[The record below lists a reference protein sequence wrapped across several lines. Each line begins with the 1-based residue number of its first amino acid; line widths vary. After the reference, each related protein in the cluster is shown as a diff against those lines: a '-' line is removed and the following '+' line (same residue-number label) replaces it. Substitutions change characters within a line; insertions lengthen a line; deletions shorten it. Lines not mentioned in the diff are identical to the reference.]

1 MFQMEESVVLEED
14 IDPNYEPT
22 NEELNE
28 YAESLGLRLP
38 DDNDLMYL
46 AREGIKARLP
56 KEWKPCQTRG
66 EEIYYFNF
74 ETGESV
80 WEHPC
85 DTYYKKKINEA
96 KAAKKMR
103 QEKSKIKPLQ
113 SNKKNSNSLSFSPIQ
128 EQPESTEFI
137 KRKKEIEEEFQ
148 KYSEQLKKEYSDKVN
163 FI

>member
-1 MFQMEESVVLEED
+1 MEESVVLEED
-14 IDPNYEPT
+14 IDPNYIPT
-22 NEELNE
+22 DDEIRD
-28 YAESLGLRLP
+28 YAESLGLVLP
-38 DDNDLMYL
+38 DDSDLLYL

-85 DTYYKKKINEA
+85 DTFYKKKVQEA
-96 KAAKKMR
+96 KAAKKLR
-103 QEKSKIKPLQ
+103 VEKGKFKTPQPKNAKILNTIGFNPVL
-113 SNKKNSNSLSFSPIQ
+113 
-128 EQPESTEFI
+128 EQPDNPEFL
-137 KRKKEIEEEFQ
+137 KRKKELEEEF
-148 KYSEQLKKEYSDKVN
+148 KKFSEQARKEYSEKVN

>member
-1 MFQMEESVVLEED
+1 MEESIVLEED
-14 IDPNYEPT
+14 IDPNYVPT
-22 NEELNE
+22 DEEIKE
-28 YAESLGLRLP
+28 YAESLGLNLP
-38 DDNDLMYL
+38 EDNDLLYL

-85 DTYYKKKINEA
+85 DTYYKKKVLEA
-96 KAAKKMR
+96 KTAKKQR
-103 QEKSKIKPLQ
+103 QEKNKFKPLQ
-113 SNKKNSNSLSFSPIQ
+113 QNKKSTNLAFSPVL
-128 EQPESTEFI
+128 EQPENPEFFR
-137 KRKKEIEEEFQ
+137 RKQELEEELQ
-148 KYSEQLKKEYSDKVN
+148 NYSKQLKKEYADKVI